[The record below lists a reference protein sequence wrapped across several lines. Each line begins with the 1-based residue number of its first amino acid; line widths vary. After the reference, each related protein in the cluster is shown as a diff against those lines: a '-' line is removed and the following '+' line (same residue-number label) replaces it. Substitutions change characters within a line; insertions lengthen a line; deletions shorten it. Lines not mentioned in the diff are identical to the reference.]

1 MSRPRVNGPLLV
13 ALVAAIL
20 VAALGAVSLSRAVAT
35 FQPLGFEA
43 HRSAGGWTVTAVEAP
58 ETGLAPGDQILLA
71 GGAQVSSLGQTLR
84 SAAETQLLVM
94 RGATVEPTTYHRP
107 PLRVDWAYLV
117 LALIGV
123 LYLLIGAYTA
133 MRERRRETLLF
144 YLWCLASAVVYLFTP
159 SGVADAT
166 GRLLYAAEE
175 VARAVLPPLTLHL
188 FLVFPTPLV
197 AAPERPRRIRWTP
210 FLYLPAAVLLTLQV
224 GLIVSAGREVAAL
237 TAARVLPLLDRATL
251 VHLVSFALAALG
263 VLVFRLGRHRDWEEH
278 RQLQWIAIGLGVG
291 YLPFLLLYVVP
302 YSLGAG
308 LPRLLTVAAVV
319 PLAVVPLTFAW
330 AILRYKLWDIGV
342 VVRETVSTALTVLLA
357 AGTFALAHLAISR
370 GLSESLGLARDFL
383 SFGSGLVI
391 ATMLLPTRRQVG
403 TVLERLQYGRSVAK
417 RRALERL
424 GRELLHERDL
434 DRLSRELL
442 EDLTDAI
449 ELRGANLYLVD
460 GARRLVPVLPEL
472 KGPHA
477 IELAELGPE
486 LWQREVEALTG
497 ISLPASRLSPRQ
509 RLFLGGYRYAFP
521 LNVRGVPVGLLV
533 ATFRTG
539 DLPLS
544 SDDLDLIRSLLSGAA
559 LAIENARLVDQL
571 QRQLREVLRLQ
582 SFSEGIIES
591 SPAGIAVLA
600 ADGRIRSA
608 NAAFG
613 TLVGRDRASLAGQP
627 VADVLPI
634 EPLPEPG
641 EGIVEVSYCDA
652 TGRERHLQLSAAGLQ
667 LPEGASAGEAGAS
680 ELRILVVH
688 DVSERAAMEKALRE
702 KDRLAALGL
711 LAAGVAHE
719 VNTPITG
726 ISSYAQMLLA
736 DTPEDDPRHQ
746 ILKKV
751 ERQTFR
757 AARIVN
763 SLLEFARDR
772 DEERHRVD
780 LGPLIVE
787 SLDLIDPR
795 RESRLVALDLRLP
808 EGPLVIDGSD
818 GELQQVITNL
828 ALNAID
834 AMPGGGT
841 LTVEATAEGGYAR
854 LVVADTGHGIEPE
867 RLEQIFEPLFST
879 KMDRGG
885 TGLGL
890 TISYDIVCRHG
901 GTMQVESEIG
911 RGSRFTI
918 ELPLAGDGTPP
929 GPEAGGDGRRGAAEG
944 ETGRAAARP

>member
-1 MSRPRVNGPLLV
+1 MSRPRVNGPLTV
-13 ALVAAIL
+13 ALAAAIL

-35 FQPLGFEA
+35 FQPLGFA
-43 HRSAGGWTVTAVEAP
+43 AQRAAGGWTVAAVQAP
-58 ETGLAPGDQILLA
+58 ETGLAAGDQILLA
-71 GGAQVSSLGQTLR
+71 GGTQVTALGEVLR
-84 SAAETQLLVM
+84 GSPETQLLVM
-94 RGATVEPTTYHRP
+94 RGGTVEPVTYHRP
-107 PLRVDWAYLV
+107 PLRVDWTYLV

-123 LYLLIGAYTA
+123 LYLLIGVYTGL
-133 MRERRRETLLF
+133 RERRRETLLF

-175 VARAVLPPLTLHL
+175 LARAALPPLTLHL

-197 AAPERPRRIRWTP
+197 AASGGSSRSRRRIHWTA

-224 GLIVSAGREVAAL
+224 GLIVSAGRQVSAA
-237 TAARVLPLLDRATL
+237 TASRLLPVLDRATL
-251 VHLVSFALAALG
+251 LHLVTFALAALG
-263 VLVFRLGRHRDWEEH
+263 VLVYRLGRHRDWEEH

-302 YSLGAG
+302 FSLGAT
-308 LPRLLTVAAVV
+308 LPHLLTVLAVL

-357 AGTFALAHLAISR
+357 GGAFALAHLAISR
-370 GLSESLGLARDFL
+370 GVSEGLGWVRDFL
-383 SFGSGLVI
+383 SFGSGLAI

-403 TVLERLQYGRSVAK
+403 TVLERLQYGRAIAK

-434 DRLSRELL
+434 DRLCRELL

-449 ELRGANLYLVD
+449 ELSGANLYLAD
-460 GARRLVPVLPEL
+460 GAHRLLPVLPEL
-472 KGPHA
+472 KGPES
-477 IELAELGPE
+477 IDLGELGSE
-486 LWQREVEALTG
+486 IWRREVEALTG
-497 ISLPASRLSPRQ
+497 ISLPKDRLSPRQ
-509 RLFLGGYRYAFP
+509 RLFLAGYRYAFP
-521 LNVRGVPVGLLV
+521 LAVRGVPVGLLV
-533 ATFRTG
+533 ATFRAG
-539 DLPLS
+539 DIPLS
-544 SDDLDLIRSLLSGAA
+544 SDDLDLVRSLLSGAA
-559 LAIENARLVDQL
+559 L
-571 QRQLREVLRLQ
+571 
-582 SFSEGIIES
+582 S

-608 NAAFG
+608 NAAFA
-613 TLVGRDRASLAGQP
+613 TLVGRERTSLAGER
-627 VADVLPI
+627 VAEVLPI
-634 EPLPEPG
+634 HPLPEPG
-641 EGIVEVSYCDA
+641 AGIVEVSYCDGA
-652 TGRERHLQLSAAGLQ
+652 GRERHLQLSAAGFR
-667 LPEGASAGEAGAS
+667 LPEGSAVGDAGAG

-736 DTPEDDPRHQ
+736 ETPEDDPRHE
-746 ILKKV
+746 ILRKV

-763 SLLEFARDR
+763 NLLEFARDR
-772 DEERHRVD
+772 DEERHPVD
-780 LGPLIVE
+780 LAPLIAE
-787 SLDLIDPR
+787 SLDLVDPR
-795 RESRLVALDLRLP
+795 REKRRVALELRLP
-808 EGPLVIDGSD
+808 DAPLMVDGSD

-841 LTVEATAEGGYAR
+841 LTVEAGAQDGLAR
-854 LVVADTGHGIEPE
+854 VAVSDTGHGIEPE
-867 RLEQIFEPLFST
+867 RLERIFEPLFST
-879 KMDRGG
+879 KIDRGG

-890 TISYDIVCRHG
+890 SISYDIVRRHG
-901 GTMQVESEIG
+901 GTLQVDSEVG
-911 RGSRFTI
+911 KGSRFVV
-918 ELPLAGDGTPP
+918 ELPLAGETA
-929 GPEAGGDGRRGAAEG
+929 AGSSESHAASS
-944 ETGRAAARP
+944 